1 MVKGDEYP
9 VGAGAGQPRS
19 GRSMIVSLAL
29 FTGVS
34 GALFYGVLS
43 LVQPQYRSAAR
54 IYVERAGEAPG
65 LSVAKEIKALTSPK
79 FKKAFIA
86 TAGLAG
92 DAEYNGELARHRGP
106 LSKVAMDL
114 AMDLGV
120 ISNPASLTAQE
131 RVRAAFAQKFSILK
145 GREAGTIVIAVRSNV
160 PQKAAR
166 LANEYVSSYL
176 ALIKAMNQP
185 QKRSQNRAGR
195 KIKAHLIAS
204 MRKQVATKKRALDA
218 LRKDMVSKP
227 FGRSRRDG
235 ASGAGRQ
242 MASGDTNSPLSP
254 KLQLDKDQV
263 FELTSQYI
271 LARADRKAAD
281 LRVQLVE
288 ELLNS
293 SGQINSSALGLNS
306 GTIQVLLTRHEQL
319 EKRINTASEKL
330 LPSHPRLKRLNRQKE
345 ALGKEIR
352 GEAKNVVA
360 RLQAEALL
368 LAEREKAFKDS
379 LDKLNKVSVPKHVPE
394 AAAKDPRIK
403 TQIIL
408 TRELAQKEQE
418 LAGLVAQ
425 ARQFDLQELAR
436 LSADK
441 RTLIKGSLVQQAVA
455 AQSPVFPRKIS
466 MTVLGM
472 VAAFALGLLFMVLT
486 GGNKRTRRKGA
497 SSGTGLSI
505 VEDQMPKMLKSRP
518 LAPEEGA
525 AGI

>member
-1 MVKGDEYP
+1 MVKGDDNP

-34 GALFYGVLS
+34 GALFYGGLS

-114 AMDLGV
+114 GV
-120 ISNPASLTAQE
+120 ISNPASLSAQE
-131 RVRAAFAQKFSILK
+131 RVEAAFAQKFSILK

-195 KIKAHLIAS
+195 KIKAHLIAG

-242 MASGDTNSPLSP
+242 MASGDTNSPLSS

-293 SGQINSSALGLNS
+293 SGKINSSALGLNS

-319 EKRINTASEKL
+319 EKRISTVSEKL

-394 AAAKDPRIK
+394 GVAKDPRIK

-455 AQSPVFPRKIS
+455 AQSPVFPRKIP

-472 VAAFALGLLFMVLT
+472 IAAFALGLLFMVLT
-486 GGNKRTRRKGA
+486 GGNKRARRKGA

-518 LAPEEGA
+518 LVPEEGA